1 MPAKL
6 TLARVLMAL
15 LLVCTTA
22 GNAQQ
27 DAPCAPFRDGRVDPE
42 LVSIMLAAAEQGH
55 LYRVDPANSRVGFCV
70 DSHFMYIKGY
80 FNEIQGGMAFDPYG
94 IDADQ
99 ILVLLPT
106 DSLATNWSF
115 IDNMLK
121 GESFFD
127 TRNYPDILFFSTGF
141 HWVTPATAKITG
153 QLTLHGV
160 TRTVDFDVELTD
172 TRGRHASGTER
183 IRVTA
188 STIIR
193 RSDFGMDALQS
204 VVDDSVQ
211 LCMEIE
217 ATQHRYPASEGTPAA
232 GNDTASGF
240 NE

>member
-1 MPAKL
+1 M
-6 TLARVLMAL
+6 
-15 LLVCTTA
+15 
-22 GNAQQ
+22 
-27 DAPCAPFRDGRVDPE
+27 
-42 LVSIMLAAAEQGH
+42 H
-55 LYRVDPANSRVGFCV
+55 
-70 DSHFMYIKGY
+70 IKGY
-80 FNEIQGGMAFDPYG
+80 FNEIQGGMAFDPDG
-94 IDADQ
+94 VDADQ

-115 IDNMLK
+115 IDNMLM

-141 HWVTPATAKITG
+141 YWSTPVAAKLTG

-172 TRGRHASGTER
+172 TGGRHASGTER

-188 STIIR
+188 STTIR
-193 RSDFGMDALQS
+193 RSDFGMDALQT
-204 VVDDSVQ
+204 VVDDSVE

-217 ATQHRYPASEGTPAA
+217 ATQHRHHQSESTPAA